1 MIKFDRFRTIVALVF
16 IGMFLCLAPLKAQ
29 QTYTTTGNGAWDS
42 SNTWQG
48 GLKPGILVETK
59 DVVKISSGDTVTLD
73 QNLTIQG
80 SDSSLIINGT
90 LRGSGTV
97 AISQGAITGSIAGL
111 LNIDQL
117 NLTTSDAL
125 SMVGLIKVQALTIQ
139 ASNDLG
145 TKVTVQ
151 DTAYLK
157 DELKTVPGGNLVLA
171 DDASV
176 VINGGSFGANG
187 GPGPGPNP
195 GEQSFTAL
203 GAYHVLYKG
212 TSTASGVFLE
222 RANPTDVV
230 VNLNISDHQVDLEND
245 VTVKGKLSVEKGR
258 MNLNGHQLEIQGDL
272 VTSSDV
278 TGSDGKL
285 AGNRNSDLYI
295 NTTDSLTSPIRFAQ
309 AHNSLKKLL
318 LNTGVGNSAELGS
331 DLHISEVLKLEQG
344 RLSLGADDLSFEGAA
359 KVNGQDTSSYLV
371 TNGKGTVNKVVLSN
385 DSATYAVGTSLSY
398 SPVTVTNNSADSVS
412 YHVQVKN
419 GVSNQGTSGY
429 DLSDAEPVVN
439 RTWLVDKED
448 PGSVSTDLKVE
459 WTADIEVN
467 NFDRNNCYLSHFK
480 GGNWDSVASISAS
493 KTIQGTFA
501 IERANIQKLSPFGV
515 FDGSINTGQE
525 EHSSLSA
532 GQKLYPN
539 PVSGQLKIQ
548 ANFTQQI
555 DKVQIYTTSGQL
567 LKTCNITGNG
577 TAAINVEGL
586 ESGTYIFRILGAEA
600 TTLGR
605 FIKQ

>member
-1 MIKFDRFRTIVALVF
+1 MMKFDRFRFVALVF
-16 IGMFLCLAPLKAQ
+16 FGMFLCLGPLKAQ
-29 QTYTTTGNGAWDS
+29 QTYTTSGNGAWDS

-48 GLKPGILVETK
+48 GFKPGILIETN
-59 DVVKISSGDTVTLD
+59 DIVKISSGDTVTLD

-80 SDSSLIINGT
+80 SDSSLIVNGT
-90 LRGSGTV
+90 LKGSGIV
-97 AISQGAITGSIAGL
+97 AISQGAITGSIAGC
-111 LNIDQL
+111 LNIDHL

-125 SMVGLIKVQALTIQ
+125 SLGGLIKVQALTIQ
-139 ASNDLG
+139 ASNELV

-151 DTAYLK
+151 DTVYLK
-157 DELKTVPGGNLVLA
+157 DQLKTVPGGNLVLA
-171 DDASV
+171 DGASFL
-176 VINGGSFGANG
+176 INGGSFGADG

-195 GEQSFTAL
+195 GEQSFTTL

-212 TSTASGVFLE
+212 ASTASGVLLE
-222 RANPTDVV
+222 KANPTDVV
-230 VNLNISDHQVDLEND
+230 VNLNTNDHQVDLEND
-245 VTVKGKLSVEKGR
+245 VTVKGELSVEKGR
-258 MNLNGHQLEIQGDL
+258 MDLNGYQLEIQGDL
-272 VTSSDV
+272 V

-285 AGNRNSDLYI
+285 AGNPNSVLYI
-295 NTTDSLTSPIRFAQ
+295 NTTDGLTSPLAFAQ
-309 AHNSLKKLL
+309 GHNSLKRLL
-318 LNTGVGNSAELGS
+318 LNTGAGNIAELDS
-331 DLHISEVLKLEQG
+331 DLHIAQALKLDQG
-344 RLSLGADDLSFEGAA
+344 RLFLGTDDLSFEGAA

-371 TNGKGTVNKVVLSN
+371 TNGTGTVNKVVPSN

-398 SPVTVTNNSADSVS
+398 SPVTVTNNSNDSVS
-412 YHVQVKN
+412 YNVQVKN

-429 DLSDAEPVVN
+429 DLADAEPVVN
-439 RTWLVDKED
+439 RTWLVDKEN

-480 GGNWDSVASISAS
+480 GGNWDSVTSISAS
-493 KTIQGTFA
+493 KTTQGTFA
-501 IERANIQKLSPFGV
+501 IERAKIQYLSPFGV
-515 FDGSINTGQE
+515 FDESINTGQE

-539 PVSGQLKIQ
+539 PVRDQLKIQ

-567 LKTCNITGNG
+567 LKTCNITSNG
-577 TAAINVEGL
+577 TSVINVGDL
-586 ESGTYIFRILGAEA
+586 ESGTYIFRTLGSEA